1 MSKIREQITLVEG
14 DLDTPIE
21 GDLAPYVIFTQLA
34 TGRPY
39 IYAGWVDAI
48 DEAMA
53 IQFAR
58 EHYGQDQKCVSLW
71 AIPKPAITAGGSEE
85 IGGAAVTARGR
96 YEVFLRTESGEP
108 HRSAGCVEAESGREA
123 LETARRDISGA
134 AEAYSIWVA
143 PSERIVTTSPGDV
156 IWRLTDQTYRMARGY
171 ASDVKAKWE
180 EIRARKDI
188 EEYEKDDL
196 KEMF

>member
-1 MSKIREQITLVEG
+1 MSKFREHITLVEG
-14 DLDTPIE
+14 DLDTPLE
-21 GDLAPYVIFTQLA
+21 GDLEPYVIFTQLA

-53 IQFAR
+53 IQFGR
-58 EHYGQDQKCVSLW
+58 EHYGQDQKCVGLW
-71 AIPKPAITAGGSEE
+71 AIPKPAVTASGSEE
-85 IGGAAVTARGR
+85 TGGAAVTVRGR

-108 HRSAGCVEAESGREA
+108 HRSVGCVEAESSREA
-123 LETARRDISGA
+123 LEIARRDIAGA
-134 AEAYSIWVA
+134 AEALSIWVA
-143 PSERIVTTSPGDV
+143 PSERIVATGPGDV
-156 IWRLTDQTYRMARGY
+156 IWRLTDQSYRMARGY
-171 ASDVKAKWE
+171 ASEVRAKWE

>member
-1 MSKIREQITLVEG
+1 MSKLRDHITIIEG
-14 DLDTPIE
+14 DLDAPIE
-21 GDLAPYVIFTQLA
+21 GDLAPFVIFTQLV

-53 IQFAR
+53 IQFGR
-58 EHYGQDQKCVSLW
+58 EHYGQDQKCVGLW
-71 AIPKPAITAGGSEE
+71 AIPKPAITVGGSEE
-85 IGGAAVTARGR
+85 AGGAAVTGP
-96 YEVFLRTESGEP
+96 YEVFLRADSGEP
-108 HRSAGCVEAESGREA
+108 HRSAGCVEAESGQEA
-123 LETARRDISGA
+123 LEVARRDIAGA
-134 AEAYSIWVA
+134 AEALSIWVA
-143 PSERIVTTSPGDV
+143 PSERIVATGPDDV
-156 IWRLTDQTYRMARGY
+156 IWRLTDQSYRMARGY
-171 ASDVKAKWE
+171 ASQVKAKWE

>member
-1 MSKIREQITLVEG
+1 MSKLRDDITIIEG
-14 DLDTPIE
+14 DLDAPIE
-21 GDLAPYVIFTQLA
+21 GDLAPFVIFTQLV

-53 IQFAR
+53 IQFGR
-58 EHYGQDQKCVSLW
+58 EHYGQDQKCVGLW
-71 AIPKPAITAGGSEE
+71 AIPKPAITVGGSEE
-85 IGGAAVTARGR
+85 AGGAAVTGP
-96 YEVFLRTESGEP
+96 YEVFLRADSGEP
-108 HRSAGCVEAESGREA
+108 HRSAGCVEAESGHEA

-134 AEAYSIWVA
+134 TEALSIWVA
-143 PSERIVTTSPGDV
+143 PSERIVATGPDDV
-156 IWRLTDQTYRMARGY
+156 IWRLTDQSYRMARGY

>member
-1 MSKIREQITLVEG
+1 MSKIREQITLAEG
-14 DLDTPIE
+14 DLDSPIE
-21 GDLAPYVIFTQLA
+21 GDLAPYVIFLQLA

-53 IQFAR
+53 VQFAR
-58 EHYGQDQKCVSLW
+58 EHYGQDQKCVGLW
-71 AIPKPAITAGGSEE
+71 AIPKPAITTDGSEE
-85 IGGAAVTARGR
+85 TGDAAVTARGR
-96 YEVFLRTESGEP
+96 YEVFLRADSGEP
-108 HRSAGCVEAESGREA
+108 HRSAGCVEAESGHEA

-134 AEAYSIWVA
+134 TEALSIWVA
-143 PSERIVTTSPGDV
+143 PSERIVATGPDDV
-156 IWRLTDQTYRMARGY
+156 IWRLTDQSYRMARGY
-171 ASDVKAKWE
+171 ASQVKAKWE

>member
-1 MSKIREQITLVEG
+1 MSKIREHITLVEG

-21 GDLAPYVIFTQLA
+21 GDLEPYVIFTQLA

-48 DEAMA
+48 DAAMA
-53 IQFAR
+53 IQFGR
-58 EHYGQDQKCVSLW
+58 EHYGQDQKCVGLW
-71 AIPKPAITAGGSEE
+71 AIPKPAITAGGAEM
-85 IGGAAVTARGR
+85 TARGR
-96 YEVFLRTESGEP
+96 YEVFLRAESGEP
-108 HRSAGCVEAESGREA
+108 HRSAGCVEAESSREA
-123 LETARRDISGA
+123 LDTARRDISGA
-134 AEAYSIWVA
+134 AEARSIWVA
-143 PSERIVTTSPGDV
+143 LSERIVATGPDDV

-171 ASDVKAKWE
+171 ASEVRAKWE
-180 EIRARKDI
+180 EVRARKDI

>member
-1 MSKIREQITLVEG
+1 MSKLRDHITIIEG
-14 DLDTPIE
+14 DLDAPIE
-21 GDLAPYVIFTQLA
+21 GDLAPFVIFTQLV

-53 IQFAR
+53 IQFGR
-58 EHYGQDQKCVSLW
+58 EHYGQDQKCVGLW
-71 AIPKPAITAGGSEE
+71 AIPKPAITVGGSEE
-85 IGGAAVTARGR
+85 AGGAAVTGP
-96 YEVFLRTESGEP
+96 YEVFLRADSGEP
-108 HRSAGCVEAESGREA
+108 HRSAGCVEAESGHEA
-123 LETARRDISGA
+123 LEVARRDIAGA
-134 AEAYSIWVA
+134 TEALSIWVA
-143 PSERIVTTSPGDV
+143 PSERIVATGPDDV
-156 IWRLTDQTYRMARGY
+156 IWRLTDQSYRMARGY

>member
-21 GDLAPYVIFTQLA
+21 GDLEPYVIFTQLA

-58 EHYGQDQKCVSLW
+58 EHYGQDQKCVGLW

-85 IGGAAVTARGR
+85 AGGAAVTVGGR
-96 YEVFLRTESGEP
+96 YEVFLRAESGEP
-108 HRSAGCVEAESGREA
+108 HQSVGCVEAESGQEA
-123 LETARRDISGA
+123 LEIARRDIAGA

-143 PSERIVTTSPGDV
+143 ASERIVATGPADV

-171 ASDVKAKWE
+171 ASEVRAKWE
-180 EIRARKDI
+180 EVRARKDI

>member
-1 MSKIREQITLVEG
+1 MSKLRDHITIIEG
-14 DLDTPIE
+14 DLDAPIE
-21 GDLAPYVIFTQLA
+21 GDLAPFVIFTQLV

-53 IQFAR
+53 IQFGR
-58 EHYGQDQKCVSLW
+58 EHYGQDQKCVGLW
-71 AIPKPAITAGGSEE
+71 AIPKPAITVGGSEE
-85 IGGAAVTARGR
+85 AGGAAVTGP
-96 YEVFLRTESGEP
+96 YEVFLRADSGEP
-108 HRSAGCVEAESGREA
+108 HRSAGSVEAESGQEA
-123 LETARRDISGA
+123 LETARRDIAGA
-134 AEAYSIWVA
+134 AEALSIWVA
-143 PSERIVTTSPGDV
+143 PSERIVATGPDDV
-156 IWRLTDQTYRMARGY
+156 IWRLTDQSYRMARGY
-171 ASDVKAKWE
+171 ASQVKAKWE